1 MYKNKSKL
9 TERDRRVL
17 SAFTVNELLEE
28 FEERLKDYLLDNKRV
43 MDLVPEIKREVK
55 DVKMA
60 ISLMSKL
67 KALVSKNF
75 FIK

>member
-9 TERDRRVL
+9 TERDRIVL

-43 MDLVPEIKREVK
+43 MDLVPETKREVK
-55 DVKMA
+55 DVKTA

-75 FIK
+75 SIK